1 MGKIKKRGFALMLVF
16 AMIASLFT
24 GISASAEGIEI
35 SKEDG
40 LCIAGCEWKE
50 DTPVFETVEEWFQD
64 THFIEVKAKEILSI
78 GIVKDKKLSPV
89 SSIEN
94 LTFFEG
100 DGTTPLDSAVYSI
113 SDKRSAWVDDG
124 EGGHNEDV
132 DLAAGLYNISF
143 FDEGRYTVKYTDG
156 DNTYSA
162 EIIVGLPGVGLYT
175 TETASV
181 ENMVCPNGDWFTY
194 ENGKTYY
201 INGEEIATDANI
213 ISATIRFNDC
223 LGLDDIDWKAVDF
236 KTQAF
241 KIPDYLTGDY
251 DRLVEVVLVTSWTN
265 DEGEVV
271 TDDRWRYGFNA
282 RCSDE
287 GLVIAG
293 SNWGE
298 DEDINERRDFPI
310 AADRTDEFRKDW
322 GCAVYDDAKITL
334 GIKTDEGITL
344 LDKNSLDKLSIV
356 DDTGKAV
363 DASAVKFGNYIY
375 KYRVWDDENQQD
387 VEAEKEITDLFC
399 VRAYKCGTYYIKYKD
414 GDTTFIIRL
423 DVGMPELGIYGKKVA
438 SEKYILGSYET
449 EYDKDRRTFYILPY
463 DIEDE
468 YFTNKVEITGKAK
481 GYSSDVRVK
490 TDAATGVVAV
500 TISDDCT
507 EDFTVKVPIKITEKW
522 YEDRD
527 GEKLERETHERTEFR
542 EFFFHPSEEV
552 RAYAEGVSADI
563 KAAEDVEEMVNAL
576 PDEDKI
582 KTSDKDA
589 IEAARKAYDGL
600 TEEQKKIVDS
610 SVEKKLAA
618 AEEALKMAEK
628 AAEEEAAAAEEAKKA
643 TEADKAAAVAE
654 AKKAAEA
661 DKAAAVAEAKKA
673 AEADKAEAVAE
684 AKKAAEADREAAVAE
699 AKKAAAAAAKTI
711 PQAGDV
717 IYDKSSKSM
726 YVITTASD
734 GSSAGAVEYMYAG
747 STVKKITI
755 PSTVIYGG
763 ITYDVTSIGA
773 GAFDGNTKL
782 KTVVISE
789 GVTSIGKNAYSGC
802 KKLKTINIKSTK
814 LTKVGKNAFKGIYKN
829 ATIKVPKAKLKD
841 YKKLLKKKG
850 QGKKVKIKK

>member
-1 MGKIKKRGFALMLVF
+1 M
-16 AMIASLFT
+16 
-24 GISASAEGIEI
+24 
-35 SKEDG
+35 
-40 LCIAGCEWKE
+40 
-50 DTPVFETVEEWFQD
+50 
-64 THFIEVKAKEILSI
+64 
-78 GIVKDKKLSPV
+78 
-89 SSIEN
+89 
-94 LTFFEG
+94 
-100 DGTTPLDSAVYSI
+100 
-113 SDKRSAWVDDG
+113 
-124 EGGHNEDV
+124 
-132 DLAAGLYNISF
+132 
-143 FDEGRYTVKYTDG
+143 
-156 DNTYSA
+156 
-162 EIIVGLPGVGLYT
+162 GLYT

-201 INGEEIATDANI
+201 INGEEIATDADI

-223 LGLDDIDWKAVDF
+223 LGLDDIDWKAADF
-236 KTQAF
+236 KTQDF

-265 DEGEVV
+265 DEGEEV
-271 TDDRWRYGFNA
+271 TDDGWRYGFNA

-363 DASAVKFGNYIY
+363 DASAVEFGNYIY

-423 DVGMPELGIYGKKVA
+423 DAGMPELGIYGKKVA

-500 TISDDCT
+500 TISEDCT

-527 GEKLERETHERTEFR
+527 GEKLERETHERTENR
-542 EFFFHPSEEV
+542 EFYFHPSEEV

-563 KAAEDVEEMVNAL
+563 KDAEDVEEMVNAL

-618 AEEALKMAEK
+618 AEEALKVEEK

-661 DKAAAVAEAKKA
+661 DKAAAVAAAKKA
-673 AEADKAEAVAE
+673 AE
-684 AKKAAEADREAAVAE
+684 
-699 AKKAAAAAAKTI
+699 AAAKTI

-734 GSSAGAVEYMYAG
+734 GSSVGAVEYMYAG

-755 PSTVIYGG
+755 PSTVSYGG
-763 ITYDVTSIGA
+763 ITYDVTSIVA

-789 GVTSIGKNAYSGC
+789 GVTSIGKNAFSGC

-814 LTKVGKNAFKGIYKN
+814 LTKVGKNAFKGIYKK